1 MIIFNIFY
9 SSYSFHIST
18 GLSAYFFL
26 KILLRNKKIVYTI
39 HSVKK
44 MPKAMTAFV
53 KDFPANPSKN
63 SNGATMTIAGKFE
76 RIYKLEVGVCKYGSI
91 SFIKIIPLEAVPV
104 IVPKLIKKNSCSNP
118 LKHSFATLRM

>member
-76 RIYKLEVGVCKYGSI
+76 RIYLNWKLVSVSTDRFP
-91 SFIKIIPLEAVPV
+91 S
-104 IVPKLIKKNSCSNP
+104 
-118 LKHSFATLRM
+118 LRSYR